1 MPSYTY
7 ECEDCGNVFNVI
19 HTLNE
24 EITECEECKSDN
36 IFRHIG
42 IPALHTNEEKA
53 HINAGYTGKHQEL
66 VKKRRNKN
74 YRDGHRNEIQQGE
87 ANGYENYKM
96 AQAADTFAKMQAEG
110 AKMTQAEKDAIK
122 KEYGIDKNYLKKNKK
137 VTRKTD

>member
-7 ECEDCGNVFNVI
+7 ECEDCGNVFDVI
-19 HTLNE
+19 HTLDE
-24 EITECEECKSDN
+24 SISECEKCKSDN

-42 IPALHTNEEKA
+42 IPALHTKEEKP
-53 HINAGYTGKHQEL
+53 HINAGYTGRHQDL
-66 VKKRRNKN
+66 VRKRRDKN
-74 YRDGHRNEIQQGE
+74 YRDGHREEVKQQVSS
-87 ANGYENYKM
+87 GYEDYKM
-96 AQAADTFAKMQAEG
+96 EQAASTFAKMQAEG